1 MVKKLYSCLRCGKE
15 FSQKSHYDSHNK
27 RKTPCENIMDKVKVL
42 VDKAVEEKLKELKNE
57 NTNTEIEGS
66 KGMNDD
72 NDTTPKEKLKVA
84 SMFAGCGGLD
94 FAFHKL
100 KNNFK
105 VIYANDIDKDSCKTY
120 ENFYKLKNVCE
131 DITKIENIPD
141 CDVLTGGF
149 PCFVAG
155 TKVLTEHGYESIEEV
170 TLDKKLMTHT
180 GKCQRILNLQ
190 RKNYHGDLYNI
201 NVKYHSETI
210 CCTDEHPFYTREKV
224 RKWNNKLRRY
234 DYNFENPKW
243 KKASELDHNHYFGM
257 KVNENSNIPEFYFDK
272 VINQHKTDTVRIKLD
287 NIDMWF
293 MMGYFVGDGWIEE
306 TKKSDGRDMNKIRFA
321 INTKDQEYVVRRIKN
336 ILPITDKKCPS
347 GKKCN
352 KYGCSDFIW
361 FNILKKFGKYAHG
374 KMIPEWVQDAPSE
387 YVRQFINGYL
397 TADGSV
403 NQQNNKYR
411 ITTVSYNLAYG
422 VQRLFLKLGYIFGV
436 SKDCRP
442 KTCVID
448 GRTVNQRDTYV
459 IGGYCR
465 DLERN
470 SLAFIEGGYVWYAP
484 FKIEKFKVEN
494 EPVYNFEVENDNS
507 YIIENIICH
516 NCQDFSV
523 ANPYRKEDTS
533 RNKLYKELVRLLQL
547 KKPKYF
553 IFENVKGILSIGGY
567 ENNIDK
573 KNHKGKVFKMILDD
587 LEKCGYQVH
596 TKLFKMKWYD
606 IPQNRERVIFIGIR
620 NDIAKNIKFEWPK
633 ETQKITKTLKD
644 AIGDLPIKYNEKNQH
659 IGTKHK
665 VKVTGYIG
673 NRELD
678 WDDISPTITGR
689 GGGTGGP
696 VINIHPSGERRMTVR
711 EYARIQTFPDNFKFS
726 GSISSM
732 YRQIG
737 NAVPPKFSY
746 TLANIISDIDKQI

>member
-57 NTNTEIEGS
+57 NTNTEIES
-66 KGMNDD
+66 FKGMNDD

-94 FAFHKL
+94 FAFH
-100 KNNFK
+100 
-105 VIYANDIDKDSCKTY
+105 
-120 ENFYKLKNVCE
+120 KLKNVCE

-210 CCTDEHPFYTREKV
+210 HCTDEHPFYTREKV

-306 TKKSDGRDMNKIRFA
+306 TKKSDGRIMNKIRFA

-659 IGTKHK
+659 VGTKHK

-678 WDDISPTITGR
+678 WDSISPTITGR

-746 TLANIISDIDKQI
+746 ILADIICNIDKQI

>member
-1 MVKKLYSCLRCGKE
+1 MRCGKD

-57 NTNTEIEGS
+57 NTNTEIECS

-72 NDTTPKEKLKVA
+72 NDTTPKKKLKVA

-131 DITKIENIPD
+131 DITKIEDIPD

-155 TKVLTEHGYESIEEV
+155 TKVLTENGYEPIEEV
-170 TLDKKLMTHT
+170 TQDKKLMTHT
-180 GKCQRILNLQ
+180 GKYQRILNLQ

-210 CCTDEHPFYTREKV
+210 HCTDEHPFYTREKV

-234 DYNFENPKW
+234 DYNFESPKW

-257 KVNENSNIPEFYFDK
+257 KVNENSITPEFYFDK

-321 INTKDQEYVVRRIKN
+321 INAKDKEYVVRRIKN

-347 GKKCN
+347 GNKCN

-387 YVRQFINGYL
+387 YVKQFINGYL

-403 NQQNNKYR
+403 SQQNNKHR

-442 KTCVID
+442 KTCVIN

-465 DLERN
+465 DLEKN
-470 SLAFIEGGYVWYAP
+470 SLAFIEDGYVWYAP

-494 EPVYNFEVENDNS
+494 EPVYNFEVESDNS
-507 YIIENIICH
+507 YVIENIICH

-659 IGTKHK
+659 VGTKHK

-678 WDDISPTITGR
+678 WDSISPTITGR

-746 TLANIISDIDKQI
+746 TLANIISNIDKQI

>member
-57 NTNTEIEGS
+57 NTNTEIES
-66 KGMNDD
+66 FKGMNDD

-210 CCTDEHPFYTREKV
+210 RCTDEHPFYTREKV
-224 RKWNNKLRRY
+224 RKWNNKLKRY

-257 KVNENSNIPEFYFDK
+257 KVNENSIIPEFYFDK
-272 VINQHKTDTVRIKLD
+272 VINQHKTNTVRIKLD

-347 GKKCN
+347 GNKCN

-436 SKDCRP
+436 SKDCRA

-448 GRTVNQRDTYV
+448 GRTVNQKDTYV
-459 IGGYCR
+459 IGGYFR
-465 DLERN
+465 DLEKN

-659 IGTKHK
+659 VGTKHK

-678 WDDISPTITGR
+678 WDSISPTITGR

-746 TLANIISDIDKQI
+746 ILADIICNIDKQI